1 MATGVQE
8 LKLAVGM
15 QEWSA
20 RIAECR
26 SSGMS
31 VRAWCNEQGI
41 SAQTYYRWEK
51 RFAEKAPQQFN
62 LRAPTQVGLLMRIN
76 PETIPSDEMNTIGSC
91 ITILHGESVI
101 TLPAGSSAKAVANL
115 VKALNGHA
123 YKPPFC
129 EEHRRGYE
137 TARYRKS

>member
-41 SAQTYYRWEK
+41 SVQTYYRWEK
-51 RFAEKAPQQFN
+51 RFVEKATRQLSLP
-62 LRAPTQVGLLMRIN
+62 APTRAGLLMRIN

-101 TLPAGSSAKAVANL
+101 TLPAGSSAEAVADL
-115 VKALNGHA
+115 VKALNRHV
-123 YKPPFC
+123 
-129 EEHRRGYE
+129 
-137 TARYRKS
+137 